1 MSQVMSIRAGRKNVG
16 DVAYDNY
23 IGQIAPADIS
33 AIVWYGVG
41 GDDTTGDGS
50 FANPYLT
57 FARAIEDVSATKIY
71 VLETSLNGKYE
82 LTNKIYWDPTRPDD
96 TGNGLTPATAKQT
109 YAAAKAAAVLNGF
122 LVIEAMGTFT
132 MTDIL
137 DFKTQGEV
145 GHTLT
150 YNATSIFIEP
160 VDIYTESNLI
170 MSDFSINNQTGT
182 IIAAGYISPSTFAMR
197 RSIDGGLTWSIVTLP
212 GTTQSANAAGV
223 CVNGVW
229 VVAALSRGPT
239 AAIYRSVNDGVTWS
253 IATIANRVFS
263 DLVHTGSRFILMS
276 KQPGGGN
283 DTFAYWSTDGITW
296 NPFNLNFTTPAQVYM
311 TRMANFGDT
320 IVAVGYRLILPNNNV
335 PVIAVSTNGGTSWTN
350 ISNSLISSPGY
361 TVPLSP
367 ASVWRNNDAWYI
379 YAGNIWKSTD
389 LVSWAIVQTNT
400 VIVSDNGAMNPVS
413 GARIDVSEVYGKPIV
428 FGRITPSTDRGFI
441 SIDDSSATY
450 ESGHF
455 AFLSIQAVVGQ
466 RILKYKNVEY
476 HFSGVPLFPSSN
488 GAIKRIPLLKAN
500 VFADAINLKSDTG
513 VSIDLFEGIVV
524 SQLTGVQPSGAAAR
538 AMLNCAFDRSWL
550 ESDAAA
556 LTAFGNK
563 FRLKESVVASVADAL
578 IVNGRADIANEID
591 IDRSIIDGGYDLNN
605 AGGTNLERC
614 RDTIITGNF
623 TAEAVTSMESGN
635 VQGAVANVSLAPIVT
650 AIDPLFIGSQYK
662 LQRELIPPSVFDSY
676 MVAQSTFYTN
686 GMAIARDLGAWSGI
700 EVNKETIYQREFA
713 FLLPAKSDAVASIK
727 HNRVNLWV
735 SETGVPDV
743 VNTPDGAWEEL
754 LMTYGSLPTEEFGR
768 LKNHLEFL
776 DWLETLTDMT
786 VELRLDPNYTP
797 STSITTGAAA
807 AVDQP
812 FIIVGSGTVKS
823 GYRITI
829 AGKTYSVG
837 LVSGVYAVLD
847 RGLEDSVLNGATLEV
862 ASIIGYGTYQYIPQT
877 DRRLT
882 RWAHDRTD
890 FMRGFILRFARKWV

>member
-57 FARAIEDVSATKIY
+57 FARAILDVSATKIY

-96 TGNGLTPATAKQT
+96 TGNGLTPATAKKT
-109 YAAAKAAAVLNGF
+109 YAAAKTAAGVNGF
-122 LVIEAMGTFT
+122 NVIEAIGTFT
-132 MTDIL
+132 MTDYL
-137 DFKTQGEV
+137 DFPVQGEV
-145 GHTLT
+145 GEILT
-150 YNATSIFIEP
+150 YSGDADVIIDAT
-160 VDIYTESNLI
+160 DTL
-170 MSDFSINNQTGT
+170 NNYRFYRAFRTSTGT
-182 IIAAGYISPSTFAMR
+182 TIRLGNLSAGATPRID
-197 RSIDGGLTWSIVTLP
+197 RSVDGGVTWPLTGLGPWGAGGLVND
-212 GTTQSANAAGV
+212 GADNGAGV
-223 CVNGVW
+223 QIIVGSKPGGGN
-229 VVAALSRGPT
+229 
-239 AAIYRSVNDGVTWS
+239 AILRSVNDGVSWTEQAVAGGTVDHRCCVWTGTNFVTAGIEPGGARRIYTSPTGLVWTSRTPDAAVAGTQFRAMATDGAGNVMLVGRTNATTAYMAYSTDHGVTWTNYSALVGVGINTGGQICMGVTYNAGKWWIIQDTISPAIYYSTTPTVGAWASFADVMQIPDTLGFPNQYTWS
-253 IATIANRVFS
+253 TFLNGILYVP
-263 DLVHTGSRFILMS
+263 TGLL
-276 KQPGGGN
+276 
-283 DTFAYWSTDGITW
+283 D
-296 NPFNLNFTTPAQVYM
+296 
-311 TRMANFGDT
+311 
-320 IVAVGYRLILPNNNV
+320 
-335 PVIAVSTNGGTSWTN
+335 TN
-350 ISNSLISSPGY
+350 IYLI
-361 TVPLSP
+361 
-367 ASVWRNNDAWYI
+367 
-379 YAGNIWKSTD
+379 
-389 LVSWAIVQTNT
+389 Q
-400 VIVSDNGAMNPVS
+400 
-413 GARIDVSEVYGKPIV
+413 
-428 FGRITPSTDRGFI
+428 
-441 SIDDSSATY
+441 DS
-450 ESGHF
+450 
-455 AFLSIQAVVGQ
+455 
-466 RILKYKNVEY
+466 
-476 HFSGVPLFPSSN
+476 
-488 GAIKRIPLLKAN
+488 
-500 VFADAINLKSDTG
+500 G
-513 VSIDLFEGIVV
+513 VSIFNTTLNTEHHNNGVFSYEHGGEPYTLLLGRQGVAPNAGFTKRIALRGANIRANITNAVMDVAKKAEFAPTVEGA
-524 SQLTGVQPSGAAAR
+524 QFTAMPTAGVAVEAQYDAA
-538 AMLNCAFDRSWL
+538 LSRSWI
-550 ESDAAA
+550 ESADNDAVI
-556 LTAFGNK
+556 AFGNK
-563 FRLKESVVASVADAL
+563 FAFRESVAVSDFDAL
-578 IVNGRADIANEID
+578 VVEGAAAVAADID
-591 IDRSIIDGGYDLNN
+591 VDRSIIDGGYDLNN

-686 GMAIARDLGAWSGI
+686 GMAVARDLGAWSGI
-700 EVNKETIYQREFA
+700 EVNKETIYLREFA

-754 LMTYGSLPTEEFGR
+754 LMTYGSLPTQEFGR

-812 FIIVGSGTVKS
+812 FIVVGSGTVKS

-847 RGLEDSVLNGATLEV
+847 RGLEDAVLNGATLEV